1 MAVSFLIPT
10 AISLAD
16 AFFPM
21 LATKLGGERA
31 GEVADQVVD
40 VATRVAGLPKDA
52 SAKEIIA
59 SLGENP
65 EAMEQVRYEFAMLDQ
80 QEHER
85 ILEDRASARKYQI
98 AVGADGR
105 RRGNI
110 MLICV
115 AGGLA
120 SCIIAAIRIARV
132 GNEGEYTTAMI
143 ALITTVA
150 GALLKMLSDAFA
162 FEFGSSRGSK
172 EKDDQLSAFR
182 EALVDV
188 GRENRKTAAGL
199 LETKQ
204 AQAAAPQTLIMHP
217 GAMTDPT
224 EAALGMPQQPRA
236 AQPGPSAPMDTPRR
250 DFVADLVAGRI

>member
-59 SLGENP
+59 SLGDDP
-65 EAMEQVRYEFAMLDQ
+65 EAMEQVRFEFAMLDQ
-80 QEHER
+80 QEHAR
-85 ILEDRASARKYQI
+85 ILEDRASARNYQM
-98 AVGADGR
+98 AVGAEGR

-115 AGGLA
+115 AAGLA
-120 SCIIAAIRIARV
+120 ACIIAAIRIARV

-182 EALVDV
+182 DALVDV

-199 LETKQ
+199 LENKQ
-204 AQAAAPQTLIMHP
+204 AQAM
-217 GAMTDPT
+217 
-224 EAALGMPQQPRA
+224 A
-236 AQPGPSAPMDTPRR
+236 AQPLMMQPVVTQNTEGVTSGVSQTPGVSATKPERR
-250 DFVADLVAGRI
+250 DFVAELVAGRV